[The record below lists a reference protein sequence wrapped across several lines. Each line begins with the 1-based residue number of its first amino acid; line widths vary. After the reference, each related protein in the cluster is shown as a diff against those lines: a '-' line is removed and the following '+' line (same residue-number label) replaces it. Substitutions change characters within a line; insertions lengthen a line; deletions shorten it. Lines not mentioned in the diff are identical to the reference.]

1 MKKSEFVKEVEHEIK
16 MLKIHA
22 TKRELNKL
30 NFQEFSPNNREEC
43 IYGQISGQCNSER
56 AKELMDKCCIK
67 AINFFNNPR
76 PISFL
81 GGIYTFKKISNFTTD
96 YDSKVIWDSSNQIR
110 DYYYLSALECYIGL
124 KGSNNKDIFDYL
136 TGKTEIL
143 NLK

>member
-1 MKKSEFVKEVEHEIK
+1 MFDLVLFLV
-16 MLKIHA
+16 MG
-22 TKRELNKL
+22 
-30 NFQEFSPNNREEC
+30 EE
-43 IYGQISGQCNSER
+43 ISGQCNSER

-81 GGIYTFKKISNFTTD
+81 DGIYTFKKISNFTTD